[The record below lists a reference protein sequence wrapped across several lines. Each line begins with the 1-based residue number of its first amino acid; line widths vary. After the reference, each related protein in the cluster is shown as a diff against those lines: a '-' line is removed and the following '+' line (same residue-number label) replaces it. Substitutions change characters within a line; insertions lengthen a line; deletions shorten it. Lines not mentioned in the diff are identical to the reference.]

1 MRLPGTRYQEP
12 GWERV
17 RKLLGSASLVVL
29 QVADWHQLRLESEP
43 DWYVDAMA
51 VALQQL
57 ATSSRAQAAGNSY
70 GESALELAQALVCEL
85 RVLPSFWQAFRQTL
99 PTAPVSAPAGEGTSA
114 TSAESA
120 TSAAS
125 AASLRKKINDLYA
138 TLRDRVDADYYQIA
152 TGRACSA
159 NKIYTWRM
167 LDTAWHEIERLLL
180 DWRNHLPQLSVILG
194 REVLA
199 QPIESRRIR
208 SALDCDPGWIIRW
221 SESREQ
227 FGQGPGPLHTR
238 SKRFSSLKNNPATI
252 ARMLAD
258 IAEYEALSQNGVD
271 EWQSNGDQFG
281 EWLDDYARV
290 MQESIRLEANSGEG
304 DEGGNGNG
312 DANRYE
318 RSYGGRTADEADGG
332 EPDAH
337 GRAEA
342 HDAMDDVSQADGR
355 KRDELLALDHALRR
369 GMPLDAPEMDESAQ
383 NLFDE
388 QQYDNDVT
396 QNPDNL
402 QFDSL
407 TALEE
412 TEFCADTGEVDAGQ
426 TQIIKALQAEG
437 LLAAPQEIAALSCA
451 QQPLPEREAQTAVA
465 VAAADELGLPPGY
478 MQMAAAAED
487 RESLMFRALQHES
500 VAVRL
505 ALYSKQLGAW
515 DDSYPDAWL
524 DPVSGE
530 LPTMKQLAAL
540 DGISLP
546 TLRKRRDLALQRL
559 QAASRQRDRR

>member
-17 RKLLGSASLVVL
+17 RKLLGSASLAVL
-29 QVADWHQLRLESEP
+29 QAANWQQLLQETEP
-43 DWYVDAMA
+43 HWYVEAMA

-57 ATSSRAQAAGNSY
+57 AASSRAQAAGNSY

-85 RVLPSFWQAFRQTL
+85 RLLPSFWHAFRQTL
-99 PTAPVSAPAGEGTSA
+99 PAVPVSIPAEAGTTASA
-114 TSAESA
+114 TTASA
-120 TSAAS
+120 TFSAPFAT
-125 AASLRKKINDLYA
+125 ALRKKINDLYA
-138 TLRDRVDADYYQIA
+138 SLRDRVDADYYQIA

-180 DWRNHLPQLSVILG
+180 DWRNHLPQLSLILG
-194 REVLA
+194 REVLV
-199 QPIESRRIR
+199 QPIESRRVR
-208 SALDCDPGWIIRW
+208 SALDCDPWWIIRW

-258 IAEYEALSQNGVD
+258 IAEYEALSQNGLD
-271 EWQSNGDQFG
+271 QWQSNDEQFG
-281 EWLDDYARV
+281 DWLEDYTRV
-290 MQESIRLEANSGEG
+290 MQESLCAEAM
-304 DEGGNGNG
+304 
-312 DANRYE
+312 A
-318 RSYGGRTADEADGG
+318 
-332 EPDAH
+332 PDA
-337 GRAEA
+337 AEL
-342 HDAMDDVSQADGR
+342 DDQAQTNQADHAWSP
-355 KRDELLALDHALRR
+355 DVTTVADVPDLDHALQH
-369 GMPLDAPEMDESAQ
+369 GIGFDELEADESAQ
-383 NLFDE
+383 NLFDG
-388 QQYDNDVT
+388 QQYDNAVT
-396 QNPDNL
+396 QNPDFL
-402 QFDSL
+402 QFDGLS
-407 TALEE
+407 ALEE
-412 TEFCADTGEVDAGQ
+412 TDFAADTGGVDAEQ
-426 TQIIKALQAEG
+426 TQIINALQAEG
-437 LLAAPQEIAALSCA
+437 LLGAPQEIAALSC
-451 QQPLPEREAQTAVA
+451 PGPQTDM
-465 VAAADELGLPPGY
+465 AALVPHTAETDELGLPPGY

-500 VAVRL
+500 LAVRL

>member
-17 RKLLGSASLVVL
+17 RKLLGSASLAVL
-29 QVADWHQLRLESEP
+29 QAANWQQLLQEQEP
-43 DWYVDAMA
+43 HWYVDAMA

-57 ATSSRAQAAGNSY
+57 AAGSRAQAAGNSY

-85 RVLPSFWQAFRQTL
+85 RVLPSFWQAFRQSL
-99 PTAPVSAPAGEGTSA
+99 PSSLAGAQTGEGG
-114 TSAESA
+114 
-120 TSAAS
+120 S

-152 TGRACSA
+152 TGRTCSA

-180 DWRNHLPQLSVILG
+180 DWRNHLPQLSAILG

-208 SALDCDPGWIIRW
+208 SALDCDPCWIIRW

-227 FGQGPGPLHTR
+227 FGHGPGPLHTR

-252 ARMLAD
+252 ARMLAE
-258 IAEYEALSQNGVD
+258 IAEYETLSQNGVD

-281 EWLDDYARV
+281 EWLEDYARV
-290 MQESIRLEANSGEG
+290 MQESMLLEAVTSEGGSEGEG
-304 DEGGNGNG
+304 GGSGAGNRYQRSDGGRFTDEGGRGARDAYAPEALIDAGQTAG
-312 DANRYE
+312 DQP
-318 RSYGGRTADEADGG
+318 DE
-332 EPDAH
+332 
-337 GRAEA
+337 
-342 HDAMDDVSQADGR
+342 V
-355 KRDELLALDHALRR
+355 LALDHALRR
-369 GMPLDAPEMDESAQ
+369 GMGLDELEMDESAQ

-388 QQYDNDVT
+388 QQYEPEVS
-396 QNPDNL
+396 QNPDIL
-402 QFDSL
+402 QFDCL

-412 TEFCADTGEVDAGQ
+412 PEFCADTGEVDAEQ
-426 TQIIKALQAEG
+426 TQIINALLAEG
-437 LLAAPQEIAALSCA
+437 LLAAPQEIAALSC
-451 QQPLPEREAQTAVA
+451 PPRQTGIPDDASQDAVA
-465 VAAADELGLPPGY
+465 GGLGLPPGY
-478 MQMAAAAED
+478 MQMALAAED
-487 RESLMFRALQHES
+487 RESLMCRALQHES
-500 VAVRL
+500 LAVRL